1 MDGTFGYATQPEPE
15 PINGK
20 LVQNLLVEDREN
32 AADWSIGYDFAEGS
46 LLYGDRDITCAS
58 LPEEFASA
66 EYIRTACVSKLS
78 TENLG
83 TFTVAQDMVVYI
95 AVDTRVVEISLAWLA
110 DWRFGLSDD
119 ILK

>member
-1 MDGTFGYATQPEPE
+1 MKQGENKIEFKANSTLPSPLYIDCFTVDGTFGYATQPEPE

-58 LPEEFASA
+58 LPEEFVSA
-66 EYIRTACVSKLS
+66 EYIRP
-78 TENLG
+78 
-83 TFTVAQDMVVYI
+83 
-95 AVDTRVVEISLAWLA
+95 
-110 DWRFGLSDD
+110 DWRGT
-119 ILK
+119 